1 MALPSDHNR
10 LLSDCLDGAGKPM
23 QYVTTLACVLAALFV
38 LVYVLVPSFPVL
50 PAAIA
55 VGVFLLSLSV
65 YVALEVTN
73 V

>member
-1 MALPSDHNR
+1 MALPSDRDHGLIDPLR
-10 LLSDCLDGAGKPM
+10 GGAKPM
-23 QYVTTLACVLAALFV
+23 QYVTSIACFLAALFV

-55 VGVFLLSLSV
+55 VGVFLLSLFV
-65 YVALEVTN
+65 YVILEVTN